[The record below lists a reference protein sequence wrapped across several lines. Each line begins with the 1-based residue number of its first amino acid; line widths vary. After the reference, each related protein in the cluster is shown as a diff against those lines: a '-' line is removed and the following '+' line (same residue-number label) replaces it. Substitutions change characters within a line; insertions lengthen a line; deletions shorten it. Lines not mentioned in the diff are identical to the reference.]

1 MIDTSTSQSPVLQ
14 VAGLAK
20 SFGGIQAVLDVSF
33 SAREGQT
40 TGLIGPNGA
49 GKSTVLEV
57 VSGFLKPDHG
67 VIRFAGQEIQSWPAF
82 RISRL
87 GLMRTFQ
94 LSKEWPTLTVMEN
107 MLAAAVDAGRDK
119 IWRALLT
126 PGKLRTAELADRV
139 KARELLASFGLFDL
153 RDDPAGSLSGGQK
166 RLLEFARVAIANPR
180 MVLLDE
186 PLAGVN
192 PVMAERV
199 LGSIRIFSERG
210 IGVLLVEHNMAVI
223 ESLCSSVIVMAAGR
237 KIAEGTMEQLRS
249 NPEVTDAYLGK
260 VVPDA

>member
-1 MIDTSTSQSPVLQ
+1 MVTSASKVPLLQ
-14 VAGLAK
+14 VKGLGK
-20 SFGGIQAVLDVSF
+20 SFGGIQAVVELTF
-33 SAREGQT
+33 SAEEAQT

-57 VSGFLKPDHG
+57 VSGFLKPNSG
-67 VIRFAGQEIQSWPAF
+67 VISFAGQEIAGMQAY

-94 LSKEWPTLTVMEN
+94 LSREWPALTVMEN
-107 MLAAAVDAGRDK
+107 MLAAAVDRGRDK
-119 IWRALLT
+119 VWRALL
-126 PGKLRTAELADRV
+126 KRKALRISEHADRER
-139 KARELLASFGLFDL
+139 ARELLSSFGLFDL

-166 RLLEFARVAIANPR
+166 RLLEFARIAIANPR

-199 LGSIRIFSERG
+199 LESVRILPERG
-210 IGVLLVEHNMAVI
+210 IGVLIVEHNMAVI
-223 ESLCSSVIVMAAGR
+223 ESLCSAVIVMAAGR
-237 KIAEGTMEQLRS
+237 KIAEGTMAELRS
-249 NPEVTDAYLGK
+249 HPDVMDAYLGN
-260 VVPDA
+260 A